1 MIETTV
7 CLQKQGKQL
16 EKIDGL
22 QNGNRV
28 IQDDGAFMFG
38 IDAVLLAHFACGGV
52 HAGENVIDLGTGN
65 GIIPLLMEKACG
77 ASHFTGLEIQEKS
90 AGLAVR
96 SVKLNSLE
104 QKIEIVNGDIKN
116 VASLFAKHSF
126 NVAVSNPPYALV
138 EQGKTNAAEE
148 KTIARHEL
156 LCTLED
162 VVAAADYLLHSHGRF
177 FMIHRPERLSDIFAS
192 LARHK
197 LEPKRLQLVEPFE
210 GEAANLVLIESRKDA
225 RPGLKLEP
233 TLVVRY
239 KNGEHKGEYTKEI
252 NKIYDSLASSKA

>member
-1 MIETTV
+1 MIQTDV
-7 CLQKQGKQL
+7 LK
-16 EKIDGL
+16 
-22 QNGNRV
+22 NGNK
-28 IQDDGAFMFG
+28 ILQDSEGFMFG
-38 IDAVLLAHFACGGV
+38 LDAVLLYHFA
-52 HAGENVIDLGTGN
+52 AGQVRRGESVIDLGSGN
-65 GIIPLLMEKACG
+65 GIIPFLMEKACG
-77 ASHFTGLEIQEKS
+77 ASHFTGLEIQEKQVELARQS
-90 AGLAVR
+90 LGL
-96 SVKLNSLE
+96 NGLE
-104 QKIEIVNGDIKN
+104 EKITIVQGDIKK
-116 VASLFAKHSF
+116 VPELFAKHSF
-126 NVAVSNPPYALV
+126 NVVVSNPPYMALDGR
-138 EQGKTNAAEE
+138 QAQNE
-148 KTIARHEL
+148 KLEKSIARHEL

>member
-1 MIETTV
+1 MIQTDV
-7 CLQKQGKQL
+7 LK
-16 EKIDGL
+16 
-22 QNGNRV
+22 NGNE
-28 IQDDGAFMFG
+28 ILQDSEGFMFG
-38 IDAVLLAHFACGGV
+38 LDAVLLSHFA
-52 HAGENVIDLGTGN
+52 AGQVRRGESVIDLGSGN

-77 ASHFTGLEIQEKS
+77 VSHFTGLEIQEKQVELARQS
-90 AGLAVR
+90 LGL
-96 SVKLNSLE
+96 NGLE
-104 QKIEIVNGDIKN
+104 EKVTIVQGDIKK
-116 VASLFAKHSF
+116 VPELFAKHSF
-126 NVAVSNPPYALV
+126 NVVVSNPPYMALDGR
-138 EQGKTNAAEE
+138 QAQNE
-148 KTIARHEL
+148 KIEKSIARHEL

-177 FMIHRPERLSDIFAS
+177 FMIHRPERLSDIFVS

>member
-1 MIETTV
+1 MIQTDV
-7 CLQKQGKQL
+7 LK
-16 EKIDGL
+16 
-22 QNGNRV
+22 NGNK
-28 IQDDGAFMFG
+28 ILQDSEGFMFG
-38 IDAVLLAHFACGGV
+38 LDAVLLSHFA
-52 HAGENVIDLGTGN
+52 AGQVRRGESVIDIGSGN

-77 ASHFTGLEIQEKS
+77 ASHFTGLEIQEKQVELARQS
-90 AGLAVR
+90 LGL
-96 SVKLNSLE
+96 NGLE
-104 QKIEIVNGDIKN
+104 EKITIVQGDIKK
-116 VASLFAKHSF
+116 VPELFAKHSF
-126 NVAVSNPPYALV
+126 NVVVSNPPYMALDGR
-138 EQGKTNAAEE
+138 QAQNE
-148 KTIARHEL
+148 KIEKSIARHEL
-156 LCTLED
+156 LCTLDD